1 MATVSHFSAG
11 FFWKKFGDI
20 WYALVVQDKR
30 FKDKK
35 AAGGMGNEGET
46 PLATLIRELR
56 QELGV
61 EVVSAV
67 WVHDMLM
74 KNHIRYFFLVTEV
87 NGLPALDEKR
97 TLAESK
103 AGKTGDVLEMCWMTM
118 RDFAD
123 QIYPKQIPAFAK
135 AIAEMAVLDQ
145 AFCNDNMDILRRFP
159 VEE

>member
-46 PLATLIRELR
+46 ALATLIREFR

-61 EVVSAV
+61 ELVSAI
-67 WVHDMLM
+67 WVHDVL
-74 KNHIRYFFLVTEV
+74 KTNHIRHFFLVTEV

-97 TLAESK
+97 ILAESK
-103 AGKTGDVLEMCWMTM
+103 AGKAGDVLEMRWMTM

-123 QIYPKQIPAFAK
+123 QIYPEQIPAFAK
-135 AIAEMAVLDQ
+135 ALAESAKDG
-145 AFCNDNMDILRRFP
+145 RFFNENSQ
-159 VEE
+159 VIGRFEHLM